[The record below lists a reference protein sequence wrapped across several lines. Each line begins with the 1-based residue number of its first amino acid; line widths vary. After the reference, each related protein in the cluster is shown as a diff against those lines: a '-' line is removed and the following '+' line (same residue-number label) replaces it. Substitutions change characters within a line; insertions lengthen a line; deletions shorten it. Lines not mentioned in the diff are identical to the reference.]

1 MKKKTKQIIA
11 LIALVAFVFFTVFS
25 TVGLVMTVRHSCVGI
40 HCRTCERITVVQE
53 IVRILK
59 QSLILLASTLFI
71 SEIVKLLAAK
81 MPPAFFAPTTVT
93 LKTKLNS

>member
-1 MKKKTKQIIA
+1 MTKKTKQIIA

-25 TVGLVMTVRHSCVGI
+25 TVGLVMTVRHNCVGI

-59 QSLILLASTLFI
+59 QSLILLAATLFI
-71 SEIVKLLAAK
+71 SEIVKLLATK
-81 MPPAFFAPTTVT
+81 MPPVFCPPTTVT